1 MVVPSFRNQHL
12 ARNHDKGQKR
22 IMEKISAL
30 DDPDYAAFAWAR
42 FRKLMGWMFGVSII
56 AALSLL
62 TYIHYSVADVPIL
75 IMVMIFVGMMVTLLL
90 MAALMGLVFLS
101 SGSGHDE
108 AVMDFAETHE

>member
-1 MVVPSFRNQHL
+1 MVVLSFRNQHL

-62 TYIHYSVADVPIL
+62 TYIHYSVQDVPIL

-108 AVMDFAETHE
+108 AVMDFAETRE

>member
-1 MVVPSFRNQHL
+1 MVVLSFRKQHL

-62 TYIHYSVADVPIL
+62 TYIHYSVQDVPIL

-108 AVMDFAETHE
+108 AVMDFAETRE